1 MFDAASGEMSWDPG
15 HDPPAVSGGAAVAAE
30 ATLDLEGE
38 LSRRFGLPSFRSWQR
53 EVVEEVLQGSGRC
66 LVIAPTGGGK
76 SLCYQ
81 FPASLLPGTTIV
93 ISPLIALMEDQV
105 RSLNDRGIPATYLAS
120 NVDAEE
126 RIFPLALDRGIGVL
140 VYLPFGRDRLW
151 DRVEGHAVPEW
162 AAEFGAMTWAQ
173 FFLKFAASHPA
184 VTAVTPAT
192 SKPHHMV
199 DNMTAARGR
208 LPDQAE
214 RKRMVDFIAALPG

>member
-1 MFDAASGEMSWDPG
+1 MLRRDFLATTAGLVALPVTR
-15 HDPPAVSGGAAVAAE
+15 ALGAAAAPRH
-30 ATLDLEGE
+30 LLY
-38 LSRRFGLPSFRSWQR
+38 
-53 EVVEEVLQGSGRC
+53 
-66 LVIAPTGGGK
+66 IAEPGIRN
-76 SLCYQ
+76 YQ
-81 FPASLLPGTTIV
+81 QYG
-93 ISPLIALMEDQV
+93 
-105 RSLNDRGIPATYLAS
+105 
-120 NVDAEE
+120 
-126 RIFPLALDRGIGVL
+126 GIGVL